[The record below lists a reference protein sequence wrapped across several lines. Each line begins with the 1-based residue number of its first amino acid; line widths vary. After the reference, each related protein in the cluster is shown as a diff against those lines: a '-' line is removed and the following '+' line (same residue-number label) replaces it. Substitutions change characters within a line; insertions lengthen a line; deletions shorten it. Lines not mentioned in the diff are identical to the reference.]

1 MNADEQQKMIHW
13 WLDEYTKNAVLWQ
26 SWLTHVSSNAEQYDL
41 NQHDRTLF
49 DQMANQHSEMM
60 QGMLT
65 LYLQNISLFAELS
78 ERWMSL
84 STRMLG
90 INT

>member
-1 MNADEQQKMIHW
+1 
-13 WLDEYTKNAVLWQ
+13 
-26 SWLTHVSSNAEQYDL
+26 
-41 NQHDRTLF
+41 
-49 DQMANQHSEMM
+49 MANQHSEMM